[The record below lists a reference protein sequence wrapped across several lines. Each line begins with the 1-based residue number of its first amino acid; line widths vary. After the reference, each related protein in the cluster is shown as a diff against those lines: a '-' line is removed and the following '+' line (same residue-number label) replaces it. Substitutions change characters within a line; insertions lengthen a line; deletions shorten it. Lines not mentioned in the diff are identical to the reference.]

1 MQTVVGIFASRPPVD
16 RTVERLRALGVAAAR
31 INVLLPGAA
40 DLGKTPL
47 SETEEPGV
55 APALGAIVG
64 GATGGFAGLAI
75 ASTLML
81 PGVGIVTAIGLAAAA
96 TFGAVGAVAG
106 AALEDTLANGLPVD
120 EVYVYED
127 ALRKGRTVVV
137 IEIVDN
143 ADADR
148 VRNVLAEEGA
158 ESVDA
163 AREQWWIG
171 LRGAEDAEYCTAGG
185 SVGDDLAQ
193 YRRGFEI
200 AQFGQTGNQSEAA
213 ALDNLRHDY
222 PEEYNHPPFRR
233 GYERGRLHRQ
243 SVLNGRNHSQG
254 TQI

>member
-16 RTVERLRALGVAAAR
+16 RTVGRLRALGVASAR

-47 SETEEPGV
+47 SETEESGV
-55 APALGAIVG
+55 APAIGAIVG

-75 ASTLML
+75 AGTLML
-81 PGVGIVTAIGLAAAA
+81 PGVGIVTAVGLAAAA
-96 TFGAVGAVAG
+96 TFSAVGAVAG
-106 AALEDTLANGLPVD
+106 AALEGALDNGLPVD

-127 ALRKGRTVVV
+127 ALRKGRTVVAV
-137 IEIVDN
+137 ET
-143 ADADR
+143 ADSSDAE
-148 VRNVLAEEGA
+148 VVKNVLVDEGA

-171 LRGAEDAEYCTAGG
+171 LRSAEEAEYRTAGG
-185 SVGDDLAQ
+185 NVDDDGAQ

-200 AQFGQTGNQSEAA
+200 AQFAQTGNQSHAA
-213 ALDNLRHDY
+213 ALANLRHDY
-222 PEEYNHPPFRR
+222 PEEYEQPLFRR

-243 SVLNGRNHSQG
+243 SLLDRP
-254 TQI
+254 

>member
-16 RTVERLRALGVAAAR
+16 RTVGRLRALGVASAR

-40 DLGKTPL
+40 DLGSTPL
-47 SETEEPGV
+47 SETEQPGM

-75 ASTLML
+75 AGTLML

-96 TFGAVGAVAG
+96 TFSAVGAVAG
-106 AALEDTLANGLPVD
+106 AALESALDDGLPVD

-127 ALRKGRTVVV
+127 ALRKGRTVVAV
-137 IEIVDN
+137 ETVDSS
-143 ADADR
+143 DATV
-148 VRNVLAEEGA
+148 VRNVLVEEGA

-163 AREQWWIG
+163 AREQWWVG
-171 LRGAEDAEYCTAGG
+171 LRSAEEAEYRTAGG
-185 SVGDDLAQ
+185 NVDDDGAHQ

-200 AQFGQTGNQSEAA
+200 AQFAQTSNQSDAA
-213 ALDNLRHDY
+213 ALLHLRHSY
-222 PEEYNHPPFRR
+222 PEEYDQPLFRR

-243 SVLNGRNHSQG
+243 SLLARPNAHGA
-254 TQI
+254 

>member
-16 RTVERLRALGVAAAR
+16 RTVGRLRALGVASAR

-40 DLGKTPL
+40 DLGSTPL
-47 SETEEPGV
+47 SDTEQPGV

-75 ASTLML
+75 AGTLML
-81 PGVGIVTAIGLAAAA
+81 PGVGIVTAVGLAAAA
-96 TFGAVGAVAG
+96 TFSAVGAVAG
-106 AALEDTLANGLPVD
+106 AALEGALDNGLPAD

-127 ALRKGRTVVV
+127 ALRKGRTVVAV
-137 IEIVDN
+137 ETVDSS
-143 ADADR
+143 DATV
-148 VRNVLAEEGA
+148 VRNVLVEEGA

-171 LRGAEDAEYCTAGG
+171 LRSAEEAEYRRAGG
-185 SVGDDLAQ
+185 NVDDDAAR

-200 AQFGQTGNQSEAA
+200 AQFAHIGNQSDAA
-213 ALDNLRHDY
+213 ALLHLRHSY
-222 PEEYNHPPFRR
+222 PEEYDQPLFRR

-243 SVLNGRNHSQG
+243 SLLDRP
-254 TQI
+254 